1 MDTYSQNIGY
11 KAKEDTAEFDSLRS
25 GFWVLLVAILGSSM
39 AFIDSTA
46 VNTILPVLQ
55 RELNASIT
63 QTQWIIEGYALFI
76 SSLILLGGAL
86 GDKFG
91 RKKIFIIGLLVFS
104 LSSIACGFSIGTKQL
119 IFARA
124 FQGVGGA
131 LLVPG
136 SLAIINTSFNSES
149 RGRALGV
156 WSALSGATTGLGPV
170 LGGWLAENMSWRLI
184 FFINIPIALI
194 VLAVLIFK
202 VTEDKPHSAKK
213 LDVLG
218 SFLISAGLG
227 FFIFGLIESSNHHFL
242 SFHVIGTIFIA
253 LILMSFFVYY
263 ENRIENPILPLS
275 IFNSKTFTGS
285 NIVSFL
291 FWAAWNAAIFFIP
304 FGFIQLHG
312 YTATEV
318 AMGFLPAILMIFI
331 AAPISGVLINKIGV
345 RLPLMI
351 GTFVISVAY
360 FLFAFPG
367 LSTTYINNWLLP
379 IILMGLG
386 IGIAISP
393 MVSAVMG
400 SIDKTYSG
408 LGSGINNTVGRVAGL
423 FAIAVLG
430 VIAIN
435 SFNFGLDKLIHEI
448 PLDMESRAFI
458 DSEKIKLAGAQVP
471 EWLPY
476 DITTKLTLSIK
487 QAFLSSFR
495 IVMILNAILAFAGTV
510 VAYFMIDDK
519 KIDLK

>member
-1 MDTYSQNIGY
+1 MNTYSESLEYSSRNEPQ
-11 KAKEDTAEFDSLRS
+11 TFDSLRS

-55 RELNASIT
+55 RELNATIT

-86 GDKFG
+86 GDKYG
-91 RKKIFIIGLLVFS
+91 RKKIFILGLLVFS

-119 IFARA
+119 IYARA

-136 SLAIINTSFNSES
+136 SLAIVNTSFNSES

-194 VLAVLIFK
+194 VLAVLVFK
-202 VTEDKPHSAKK
+202 VTEDKPQSSTK
-213 LDVLG
+213 LDILG
-218 SFLISAGLG
+218 SVLISAGLG
-227 FFIFGLIESSNHHFL
+227 FIIFGLIESSNHSFL
-242 SFHVIGTIFIA
+242 SFHVLGTISFGLLLIA
-253 LILMSFFVYY
+253 WFVYH
-263 ENRIENPILPLS
+263 ENRIKYPILPLN

-285 NIVSFL
+285 NIVSLL

-318 AMGFLPAILMIFI
+318 ALGFLPAILMLFI
-331 AAPISGVLINKIGV
+331 AAPITGVFINRIGV

-351 GTFVISVAY
+351 GNSIIAIAY
-360 FLFAFPG
+360 LFFAFPG
-367 LSTTYINNWLLP
+367 LTTKYVNDWLFP
-379 IILMGLG
+379 ILLMGLG
-386 IGIAISP
+386 IGITISP

-400 SIDKTYSG
+400 SIDKAYSG

-423 FAIAVLG
+423 FAIAILG
-430 VIAIN
+430 VVAIN
-435 SFNFGLDKLIHEI
+435 SFNFGLDKLMVDI
-448 PLDMESRAFI
+448 PLDLEARQFI
-458 DSEKIKLAGAQVP
+458 ELEKIKLAGAEIP
-471 EWLPY
+471 HWLSENVASR
-476 DITTKLTLSIK
+476 LSLSIK
-487 QAFLSSFR
+487 QSFLYSFR
-495 IVMILNAILAFAGTV
+495 IVMVLNVIIAFAGTI
-510 VAYFMIDDK
+510 VAYFMIDDSK
-519 KIDLK
+519 VELS